1 MRLKLFVRAFV
12 IALPAAVV
20 APVCVLVA
28 QDVEALGERY
38 GTVPPAAYFERLA
51 IDPDAYRFAGGR
63 TDRLRARM
71 AAEAELDPEVLRVLG
86 PRDGPVLGTFRIPV
100 VLGLFS
106 DSPDSLRYAGD
117 TVQAAYFGDA
127 AGTITDFYDELS
139 GGRAK
144 IVGDVID
151 WTRAS
156 YT

>member
-63 TDRLRARM
+63 TAR
-71 AAEAELDPEVLRVLG
+71 PC
-86 PRDGPVLGTFRIPV
+86 
-100 VLGLFS
+100 
-106 DSPDSLRYAGD
+106 
-117 TVQAAYFGDA
+117 
-127 AGTITDFYDELS
+127 
-139 GGRAK
+139 
-144 IVGDVID
+144 
-151 WTRAS
+151 W
-156 YT
+156 